1 MSWNYLQVEVT
12 GRRLHPV
19 IGPGGLTRKEAHARV
34 RVLLERFVE
43 DARYADGIVEEWEAG
58 ARDDTAYAGS
68 LLWAIYESD
77 DAIAGAHAWVD
88 DLARTL
94 RGSGGRVTV
103 AW

>member
-1 MSWNYLQVEVT
+1 MSWNYLQVEVA

-19 IGPGGLTRKEAHARV
+19 IGPGGLTRQEAHARV
-34 RVLLERFVE
+34 RSLLERFVE
-43 DARYADGIVEEWEAG
+43 FAAYADGIVEEWDAG

-77 DAIAGAHAWVD
+77 DFVEGAHAWVD

-94 RGSGGRVTV
+94 RRSGGKVTV
-103 AW
+103 VW